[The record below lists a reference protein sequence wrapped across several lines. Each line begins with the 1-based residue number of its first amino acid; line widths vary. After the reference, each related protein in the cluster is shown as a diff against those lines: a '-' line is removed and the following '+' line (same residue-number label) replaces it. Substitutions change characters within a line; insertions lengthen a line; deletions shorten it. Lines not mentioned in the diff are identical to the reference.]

1 MQLLS
6 IEGSAKIHKHFKI
19 VIFENETVKKFLIQ
33 TQKSMTAQ
41 SKSSMKRSKPS
52 YFMAILGVA
61 LVLFILGMLGWLVIN
76 ASKLENYFMGSVQVH
91 AFIREG
97 SPGRD
102 VEVVKNNI
110 ATRPY
115 AKNVEFITKDMARA
129 KFIGDGNE
137 NWNKVLD
144 YNPLPASIDF
154 YLDPMYVNKDSLK
167 VITADI
173 NKNFIISEVKYP
185 DAVVSNLNNIVKKI
199 GYFLLALAGTLAII
213 VIVLIDNTIKLAM
226 FSNRFLIKTM
236 QMVGATRWFISK
248 PFDSKAII
256 NGLISAV
263 IANASIYSII
273 YGVENWW
280 LPEIKALRDN
290 GLLALL
296 FFGITLIGI
305 SITFISTHRSV
316 MKYLKMKLDDL
327 Y

>member
-1 MQLLS
+1 MS
-6 IEGSAKIHKHFKI
+6 
-19 VIFENETVKKFLIQ
+19 
-33 TQKSMTAQ
+33 AQ
-41 SKSSMKRSKPS
+41 SRSSMKRSKPS

-76 ASKLENYFMGSVQVH
+76 ASKLESYFKGSVQVN

-97 SPGRD
+97 SPQKEID
-102 VEVVKNNI
+102 NVKSI
-110 ATRPY
+110 IQARPY
-115 AKNVEFITKDMARA
+115 ARNVEFIDKEMARK

-137 NWNKVLD
+137 DWNKVLD

-154 YLDPMYVNKDSLK
+154 YLEPAYVNKDSLTM
-167 VITADI
+167 ITAEI
-173 NKNFIISEVKYP
+173 RRNFIISEVKYP
-185 DAVVSNLNNIVKKI
+185 DAVVSNLNNIVRKA
-199 GYFLLALAGTLAII
+199 GFFLLALAGILALI
-213 VIVLIDNTIKLAM
+213 VIILIDNTIKLAM

-248 PFDSKAII
+248 PFDTRAVI
-256 NGLISAV
+256 NGFISAALAIV
-263 IANASIYSII
+263 AILFII

-290 GLLALL
+290 GMLTLL
-296 FFGITLIGI
+296 FLMLILIGI